1 MMRFR
6 TSVVSAALLTIFA
19 AGLAAQKKPET
30 SSAKVLAL
38 ENKWTDAYKLK
49 DVTSMNSLLNE
60 DVIVTVEDGGI
71 YSKTGYI
78 AHVSDTNVHVDVAEI
93 GDVKIRMH
101 GNVAVVTGGY
111 HEKGTSKGK
120 PYEYRDRF
128 TDVWMNVAGAWQLIA
143 SHYSVRTREWEQRE
157 LSTSAR
163 RILVHN
169 PEGDSCTATIAEKS
183 FRKTPI
189 FAPIAADGWERP

>member
-6 TSVVSAALLTIFA
+6 TSVVTAVLFTIFA

-128 TDVWMNVAGAWQLIA
+128 TDVWMNTAGAWQLIA
-143 SHYSVRTREWEQRE
+143 SHYSVPTK
-157 LSTSAR
+157 
-163 RILVHN
+163 
-169 PEGDSCTATIAEKS
+169 D
-183 FRKTPI
+183 
-189 FAPIAADGWERP
+189 

>member
-1 MMRFR
+1 MRIR
-6 TSVVSAALLTIFA
+6 TSVVTAALLTIFA

-30 SSAKVLAL
+30 ASAKVLAL

-128 TDVWMNVAGAWQLIA
+128 TDVWMNVAGAWIA
-143 SHYSVRTREWEQRE
+143 MKR
-157 LSTSAR
+157 SA
-163 RILVHN
+163 
-169 PEGDSCTATIAEKS
+169 
-183 FRKTPI
+183 
-189 FAPIAADGWERP
+189 FAPFSANLRSHQGYGRSCRLSDSKATRSLCIALHFLFFGIDMPP

>member
-1 MMRFR
+1 MVKRPSGRARVGSPAARKCSDCGGCSYNARIMRIR
-6 TSVVSAALLTIFA
+6 TPVVTAVLLTIFA

-143 SHYSVRTREWEQRE
+143 SHYSVPTK
-157 LSTSAR
+157 
-163 RILVHN
+163 
-169 PEGDSCTATIAEKS
+169 D
-183 FRKTPI
+183 
-189 FAPIAADGWERP
+189 